1 MEIQEKPSKIY
12 VYRETSSPTG
22 EIITAAVMLVLAIS
36 TGIWL
41 VYPNLNAAFSPDRT
55 PKHLGNLLIYIL
67 VMVIFLWMV
76 FRHWRAARD
85 AMDLNSKNIEAQG
98 EILEIWGKQG
108 RLSNEFWIAYRYYG
122 TYEGKTEVRKKRADE
137 LKPGDFVQV
146 HLLARDPH
154 IHYLSWENL
163 ESKATEES

>member
-98 EILEIWGKQG
+98 
-108 RLSNEFWIAYRYYG
+108 RFWKFG
-122 TYEGKTEVRKKRADE
+122 G
-137 LKPGDFVQV
+137 
-146 HLLARDPH
+146 
-154 IHYLSWENL
+154 
-163 ESKATEES
+163 SKAG